1 MLCEASF
8 VSVANRRDYKSY
20 IHSPFI
26 VLVSQLTLLNLHI
39 LLTYLFWL
47 WLFYWLLIQR
57 RQNNLKAI
65 VGTFQGSHDW
75 GKRIISSIWT
85 PCINSVECAISFALN
100 CERLWPCVLLDWKLH
115 EDKNRFLFLCISS
128 GIMPCSV
135 YNEFFLSVTGGKQG
149 QGGLHDSFREGCLT
163 RRSKFQLPASFLV
176 GIIHMFSICS
186 SSLLIGIHLDTVK
199 GILFLRPSHL
209 YLHVCFSFIL

>member
-8 VSVANRRDYKSY
+8 VSVANRRDYTSY

-75 GKRIISSIWT
+75 GKQIISSIWT

-100 CERLWPCVLLDWKLH
+100 CERLCPCVLLDWKLH
-115 EDKNRFLFLCISS
+115 EDKNRLLFLCISRWHNALLS
-128 GIMPCSV
+128 LQWV
-135 YNEFFLSVTGGKQG
+135 FLSVTGGKRG
-149 QGGLHDSFREGCLT
+149 QGGLHD
-163 RRSKFQLPASFLV
+163 
-176 GIIHMFSICS
+176 FSEK
-186 SSLLIGIHLDTVK
+186 V
-199 GILFLRPSHL
+199 
-209 YLHVCFSFIL
+209 V